1 MADIQPHSPMTDIQ
15 THPRFGEALVA
26 LDTGDLETLRALVA
40 SDPALVHA
48 RTNLDESHGYFMGAT
63 LLHHVAGN
71 PDRGRLDGTR
81 PALPPNDADLA
92 RVLLDAGAEV
102 DARTLGPRGGGTTM
116 GLVLTSK
123 QASDANLSGPLID
136 VLLAYGARLDVT
148 KDDALDGS
156 LANHAPAAAE
166 KLIALGAK
174 VDIFAAA
181 GLGRMDWLQGC
192 FDGEGRLLKRPRR
205 GGSEM
210 SARDAIGL
218 ALLYAYVRH
227 QTEAV
232 DFLIEKDGNWNMVG
246 VNNGTALHRAA
257 WAGDLQMVQ
266 RLVAKGADVNNRDNP
281 FDGTPLDW
289 AEHNNQQEV
298 AQWLRSHR

>member
-1 MADIQPHSPMTDIQ
+1 MTDIQPH
-15 THPRFGEALVA
+15 PRFDEALAA
-26 LDTGDLETLRALVA
+26 LDAGDLETLRALVA
-40 SDPALVHA
+40 ADPSLVHA

-71 PDRGRLDGTR
+71 PDRGRLDGKR
-81 PALPPNDADLA
+81 PPLPRNDADLA
-92 RVLLDAGAEV
+92 RLLLQAGADV

-123 QASDANLSGPLID
+123 QASDVNVAGSLID
-136 VLLAYGARLDVT
+136 VLLEYGAHLDVT
-148 KDDALDGS
+148 ADEALDGS
-156 LANHAPAAAE
+156 LTNHAPAAAE

-174 VDIFAAA
+174 VDVFAAA
-181 GLGRMDWLQGC
+181 GLGRMDWLRGF

-205 GGSEM
+205 GGREM

-218 ALLYAYVRH
+218 ALLYAYVRD

-257 WAGDLQMVQ
+257 WAGDVKMVQ

-289 AEHNNQQEV
+289 AEHNHQDQV
-298 AQWLRSHR
+298 VRWLRGHSAGQTPR

>member
-1 MADIQPHSPMTDIQ
+1 MPDT
-15 THPRFGEALVA
+15 RFDDALAAVDA
-26 LDTGDLETLRALVA
+26 GDLEALRAFLIADPSLVR
-40 SDPALVHA
+40 A

-71 PDRGRLDGTR
+71 PDRGRLDGKR
-81 PALPPNDADLA
+81 PSLPPNDADVA
-92 RVLLDAGAEV
+92 RLLLESGADV
-102 DARTLGPRGGGTTM
+102 DAKTLGPRGGGTTM

-136 VLLAYGARLDVT
+136 VLLAYGAHLDVT
-148 KDDALDGS
+148 QDDTLDGS

-174 VDIFAAA
+174 VDVLAAA
-181 GLGRMDWLQGC
+181 GLGRMDWLRGF
-192 FDGEGRLLKRPRR
+192 FDGEGRLLERPRR
-205 GGSEM
+205 GGREM

-232 DFLIEKDGNWNMVG
+232 DFLMEKDGNWNMVG

-257 WAGDLQMVQ
+257 WAGDLTMVK
-266 RLVAKGADVNNRDNP
+266 RLVAKGADVNDRNNP
-281 FDGTPLDW
+281 YKGTPLEW
-289 AEHNNQQEV
+289 AEHNHQNEV
-298 AQWLRSHR
+298 AQWLRGR

>member
-1 MADIQPHSPMTDIQ
+1 MADT
-15 THPRFGEALVA
+15 RFDDALAA
-26 LDTGDLETLRALVA
+26 LDAGDLAALRAFVA
-40 SDPALVHA
+40 ADPSLVHV

-71 PDRGRLDGTR
+71 PDRGRLDGKR
-81 PALPPNDADLA
+81 PSLPPNDADLA
-92 RVLLDAGAEV
+92 RLLLESGADV
-102 DARTLGPRGGGTTM
+102 DAKTLGPRGGATTM

-123 QASDANLSGPLID
+123 QASDARLSGPLID
-136 VLLAYGARLDVT
+136 VLLAYGAHLDV
-148 KDDALDGS
+148 KADDALDGS

-166 KLIALGAK
+166 KLIALGAA

-181 GLGRMDWLQGC
+181 GLGRMDWLRAF
-192 FDGEGRLLKRPRR
+192 FDDGGRLLKRPRR
-205 GGSEM
+205 GGSQM
-210 SARDAIGL
+210 SSRDAIGL

-227 QTEAV
+227 QPEAV

-257 WAGDLQMVQ
+257 WAGDLKMVQ

-289 AEHNNQQEV
+289 AEHNNQDEV
-298 AQWLRSHR
+298 ARWLRGLVDRSG